1 MESKILLFPGPFLYT
16 HKLENH
22 SSIKKKL
29 VDFIENDIV
38 STNKKCGKGTIV
50 KTSYYDVMELGEN
63 DSFFKY
69 LSESDLMNDI
79 IWNPMDNCFSQ
90 LPFLINAY
98 PKKSSVSGIWYNC
111 FENGGL
117 HEPHTHQN
125 SFISGIYIL
134 HLEEK
139 NPTVFFGSGLSNDSF
154 NYFYHETDYL
164 EEGTV
169 ILFPSEMWHFVKAVK
184 KKRITISF
192 NINTT
197 FA

>member
-16 HKLENH
+16 YKLKNH
-22 SSIKKKL
+22 SRIKKKL
-29 VDFIENDIV
+29 VDFIENDVV
-38 STNKKCGKGTIV
+38 STNKKCGEGTVV
-50 KTSYYDVMELGEN
+50 KTSYYDVMESGEN

-69 LSESDLMNDI
+69 LSNLDLLKDI
-79 IWNPMDNCFSQ
+79 VWNPMDDCISQ
-90 LPFLINAY
+90 LPFLVQSY
-98 PKKSSVSGIWYNC
+98 PKKSSVDSIWYNY
-111 FENGGL
+111 FENGGF
-117 HEPHTHQN
+117 HEPHIHQN

-139 NPTVFFGSGLSNDSF
+139 NPTVFFGSGSSNDSF

-164 EEGTV
+164 EEGTIV
-169 ILFPSEMWHFVKAVK
+169 LFPSDMWHFVNSVK

-192 NINTT
+192 NISST